1 MKVDVKRS
9 TPQPSTSPGASTS
22 TTQGDAPPK
31 KKQKRNKP
39 TLSCEECV
47 ERKTKV
53 RREQKRRSVPARPD
67 KHSTADRTRSVTAQ
81 DPIAWPASNGNP
93 RASTLRSPI

>member
-53 RREQKRRSVPARPD
+53 RREQKHRCLRDKTSTRRLTAPA
-67 KHSTADRTRSVTAQ
+67 V
-81 DPIAWPASNGNP
+81 
-93 RASTLRSPI
+93 

>member
-1 MKVDVKRS
+1 MDRMHMVPI
-9 TPQPSTSPGASTS
+9 TP
-22 TTQGDAPPK
+22 APPWSPSGSESTYNVSPVKQEGGYGAMGEPFK

-53 RREQKRRSVPARPD
+53 SLF
-67 KHSTADRTRSVTAQ
+67 H
-81 DPIAWPASNGNP
+81 
-93 RASTLRSPI
+93 

>member
-1 MKVDVKRS
+1 MDSIGAVSPALNTSVSSPVTERS
-9 TPQPSTSPGASTS
+9 RNAAPVAQENDSTAE
-22 TTQGDAPPK
+22 PPK

-53 RREQKRRSVPARPD
+53 SA
-67 KHSTADRTRSVTAQ
+67 
-81 DPIAWPASNGNP
+81 
-93 RASTLRSPI
+93 L